1 MSQYRIA
8 IIGGGPGGLTLARLL
23 HLGGLTVS
31 VFERDTHADDRPQGG
46 TLDLHADTGQ
56 RALRLAGLE
65 RQFLAAAR
73 YDDQGIRLYD
83 SSGTLLFGDDE
94 SDGDRPEVDRTA
106 LRHMLIESLPAGMI
120 RWGTRVDRIEPGN
133 DGRHDV
139 IAGGVRESFDLVVGA
154 DGAWSKVRALLSD
167 AKPVYE
173 GVTMVELGFDDVDR
187 RHPAVAALTGRG
199 KMFALGDN
207 RGLILQRNGHAHIRG
222 YFALRTEQ
230 PWAPALEDATPD
242 AIRHRIL
249 EYLTGW
255 GDALTNAVWS
265 ADTVIGVRP
274 LYALPVGHRWAHRP
288 GLTLI
293 GDAAH
298 LMSPFGGEGVNLA
311 MTDAADLAAALIQG
325 DDAAVE
331 RFEEA
336 IAARAAPAADG
347 AAQGLR
353 HSISPTG
360 PAAALA
366 HFREVMVAAA

>member
-1 MSQYRIA
+1 MRQYRIA

-23 HLGGLTVS
+23 HLGGLSATI
-31 VFERDTHADDRPQGG
+31 FERDAHAGDRPQGG

-65 RQFLAAAR
+65 REFLAAAR
-73 YDDQGIRLYD
+73 YDDQGMRLYD
-83 SSGTLLFGDDE
+83 SDGVLLFGDDT
-94 SDGDRPEVDRTA
+94 SQGDRPEVDRA
-106 LRHMLIESLPAGMI
+106 ELRRMLIDSLPPAMI
-120 RWGTRVDRIEPGN
+120 RWGTRVDRIEPTD

-154 DGAWSKVRALLSD
+154 DGAWSKVRPLLSD
-167 AKPVYE
+167 ARPAYE
-173 GVTMVELGFDDVDR
+173 GVTFVELGFDDVDR
-187 RHPAVAALTGRG
+187 RHPAIAALAGRG

-222 YFALRTEQ
+222 YFSLRTDE
-230 PWAPALEDATPD
+230 PWAIPLEDAAPDTIRERMLGYLKGWAPAFTD
-242 AIRHRIL
+242 AIR
-249 EYLTGW
+249 
-255 GDALTNAVWS
+255 S
-265 ADTVIGVRP
+265 ADTIIGVRP

-325 DDAAVE
+325 DDTATA

-336 IAARAAPAADG
+336 MAARAEPAARG
-347 AAQGLR
+347 ATEGLY
-353 HSISPTG
+353 HSISPKG
-360 PAAALA
+360 PEAVLV
-366 HFREVMVAAA
+366 HFMEVMAGA